1 MTRLTRWGAIALL
14 TTILAAGLCADWIA
28 PHSYAEQNR
37 EYPNIGPSKQFPLG
51 TDDLGR
57 DRFSRLLYGTRVSLL
72 LAPAAAL
79 ISILMA
85 VLIGGFSAYAGPWW
99 ERLSTLVTDLMLA
112 LPTILI
118 LLTVRAL
125 LPLNVSSGASIVITC
140 VLIGA
145 LNWPPAARVIR
156 AGMNSLLHSD
166 FILQA
171 RAGGQ
176 SPARILVRQLLPGFR
191 PVLVA
196 QFWLLVPVFVMAEA
210 NLSLLGLGVSEP
222 MPSWGTLLRELEN
235 YSAIPERPW
244 VLVPLGVLMVTIL
257 CLYAILPSG
266 EEA

>member
-1 MTRLTRWGAIALL
+1 MRNAVRWAAMVVLTAILG
-14 TTILAAGLCADWIA
+14 AGLFANWIA
-28 PHSYAEQNR
+28 PHDYAEQNR
-37 EYPNIGPSKQFPLG
+37 EYPDVAPSKQFPLG

-79 ISILMA
+79 ISVA
-85 VLIGGFSAYAGPWW
+85 VAVVIGGFSAYAGSWW
-99 ERLSTLVTDLMLA
+99 ERISSAFTDLSLS

-125 LPLNVSSGASIVITC
+125 LPLNVSAAASIFITC
-140 VLIGA
+140 VLLGA
-145 LNWPPAARVIR
+145 LNFAPAARVIR
-156 AGMNSLLHSD
+156 AGMNSLLRSD

-171 RAGGQ
+171 RASGQ
-176 SPARILVRQLLPGFR
+176 TPGRILVRQLLPGFS
-191 PVLVA
+191 PLLVA

-222 MPSWGTLLRELEN
+222 VPSWGNLLRELEN

-244 VLVPLGVLMVTIL
+244 VLVPLGVLMITIL